1 MNNGADARSLFII
14 HYKLYII
21 NQIIVDYKNMKFR
34 MCNGCDRG
42 LCAKGVGRQDRQ
54 LNTYDWLADVPGNA
68 ESTDLVEV
76 QFKNTR
82 KGYYHNVNNLDLK
95 KGDIVAVEANPG
107 HDIGVVTLTGRL
119 VKLQIKKANLKSQDD
134 IKRIYRIAKQV
145 DLDKCKEAKS
155 REHGT
160 MIQSRQIAKDLELK
174 MKIGDVEYQGD
185 GNKAIF
191 YYIADERVDFRQLI
205 KVLAD
210 TFHVR
215 IEMKQIGARQEA
227 GRIGGT
233 GPCGRELCCATW
245 MKNFISVSTNAAR
258 YQDISLNP
266 QKLAGMCA
274 KLKCC
279 LNYEVDSY
287 VEASRK
293 LPPKD
298 AVLQTADGDF
308 HQFKVDILAGLITYS
323 SDKNLASNLETI
335 SIERAKAIIEMN
347 RQGEKPLSL
356 LEDGKAKPV
365 AKPVDLLAEADLS
378 RFDKAKKKKKK
389 NNKNKGPRQQEGD
402 NKPQKNE
409 NRAQNGD
416 NKPQKNE
423 GKPNNQ
429 RRDNRNQ
436 GNHPKGDNRQP
447 RNDRRPNKGNKPQNG
462 NKPQGNNA
470 PQGGNKPQANNVP
483 QGGNKPQANNAPQG
497 GNAPQ
502 E

>member
-1 MNNGADARSLFII
+1 M
-14 HYKLYII
+14 
-21 NQIIVDYKNMKFR
+21 DYKNMKFR

-160 MIQSRQIAKDLELK
+160 MIQSRQIAKDLGLK

-347 RQGEKPLSL
+347 RQGENPLSL

-447 RNDRRPNKGNKPQNG
+447 RNDRRPNKGYKPQNGNKPQGGNKPQNGNNAPQNGNNAPQNG
-462 NKPQGNNA
+462 NKPQGNNVS
-470 PQGGNKPQANNVP
+470 QGGNKPQ
-483 QGGNKPQANNAPQG
+483 GNNAPQ
-497 GNAPQ
+497 

>member
-1 MNNGADARSLFII
+1 
-14 HYKLYII
+14 
-21 NQIIVDYKNMKFR
+21 

-145 DLDKCKEAKS
+145 DFDKCKEAKS

-160 MIQSRQIAKDLELK
+160 MIQSRQIAKDLGLK

-429 RRDNRNQ
+429 RRDNLIRAIILRVTTASQ
-436 GNHPKGDNRQP
+436 ETTDGLTRATSRRMATSHRVETSRKATTPLKMATMPLRMVTNHKATMPHKAITP
-447 RNDRRPNKGNKPQNG
+447 HKNK
-462 NKPQGNNA
+462 
-470 PQGGNKPQANNVP
+470 
-483 QGGNKPQANNAPQG
+483 
-497 GNAPQ
+497 

>member
-1 MNNGADARSLFII
+1 
-14 HYKLYII
+14 
-21 NQIIVDYKNMKFR
+21 MKFR
-34 MCNGCDRG
+34 MCHNNCDRG
-42 LCAKGVGRQDRQ
+42 LCCKAVGRQDRQ

-82 KGYYHNVNNLDLK
+82 KGYYHNVNNLDLQ
-95 KGDIVAVEANPG
+95 KGDVVAVEANPG

-119 VKLQIKKANLKSQDD
+119 VKLQIKKANLKSMDD

-145 DLDKCKEAKS
+145 DLDKAKEAKS
-155 REHGT
+155 REHAT
-160 MIQSRQIAKDLELK
+160 MIQSRQIAKDLGLK

-245 MKNFISVSTNAAR
+245 MKNFVSVSTNAAR
-258 YQDISLNP
+258 FQDISLNP

-279 LNYEVDSY
+279 LNYEVDNY
-287 VEASRK
+287 VEASK
-293 LPPKD
+293 KMPPRD
-298 AVLQTADGDF
+298 AVLQTADGDYY
-308 HQFKVDILAGLITYS
+308 QFKVDILAGLITYS
-323 SDKNLASNLETI
+323 TDKNLAANLETI
-335 SIERAKAIIEMN
+335 SAERAKEIIEMN
-347 RQGEKPLSL
+347 RQGEKPVSL
-356 LEDGKAKPV
+356 LENGKVKTSS
-365 AKPVDLLAEADLS
+365 KSSDLLAEADLS
-378 RFDKAKKKKKK
+378 RFDKAKKKKK
-389 NNKNKGPRQQEGD
+389 N
-402 NKPQKNE
+402 
-409 NRAQNGD
+409 
-416 NKPQKNE
+416 
-423 GKPNNQ
+423 
-429 RRDNRNQ
+429 NRNNRNRPQQGEKAQ
-436 GNHPKGDNRQP
+436 GNNR
-447 RNDRRPNKGNKPQNG
+447 PQQG
-462 NKPQGNNA
+462 EKPQGNNPSQEEKA
-470 PQGGNKPQANNVP
+470 PQGERPQHNQGERSQNGRSDNRRRNSRNRPQGEKPQGNNRP
-483 QGGNKPQANNAPQG
+483 QGEKKEKKDKPEKTEKG
-497 GNAPQ
+497 

>member
-1 MNNGADARSLFII
+1 MW
-14 HYKLYII
+14 H
-21 NQIIVDYKNMKFR
+21 
-34 MCNGCDRG
+34 GCDRG
-42 LCAKGVGRQDRQ
+42 LCCKAAGRQDRQ

-95 KGDIVAVEANPG
+95 KGDVVAVEASPG

-119 VKLQIKKANLKSQDD
+119 VKLQIKKANLKSSDD
-134 IKRIYRIAKQV
+134 IKRIYRIAKPV
-145 DLDKCKEAKS
+145 DIEKCKEAKS

-160 MIQSRQIAKDLELK
+160 MIQSRQIAKDLGLK

-245 MKNFISVSTNAAR
+245 MKNFVSVSTNAAR

-279 LNYEVDSY
+279 LNYEVDNY
-287 VEASRK
+287 VEASKKIPAR
-293 LPPKD
+293 D
-298 AVLQTADGDF
+298 IVLQTADGDF
-308 HQFKVDILAGLITYS
+308 HQFKTDILAGLITYS
-323 SDKNLASNLETI
+323 SDKNMASNLETI
-335 SIERAKAIIEMN
+335 TAERAMEIIEMN
-347 RQGEKPLSL
+347 RRGEKPLSL
-356 LEDGKAKPV
+356 MENGKVKEKPKS
-365 AKPVDLLAEADLS
+365 ADLLAEADLS
-378 RFDKAKKKKKK
+378 RFDKAKRKKK
-389 NNKNKGPRQQEGD
+389 NNNRNRNNRPQGERNQQGDRSQQGNAPQGERSQQGNAFQGERSQQGNAPQGERGERRNNRQ
-402 NKPQKNE
+402 NN
-409 NRAQNGD
+409 NR
-416 NKPQKNE
+416 
-423 GKPNNQ
+423 
-429 RRDNRNQ
+429 RRDNRNRGERRQ
-436 GNHPKGDNRQP
+436 GERPQNNRPQGERQQGERPQNNRPQGERQQGERPQGDNRPQP
-447 RNDRRPNKGNKPQNG
+447 Q
-462 NKPQGNNA
+462 QG
-470 PQGGNKPQANNVP
+470 
-483 QGGNKPQANNAPQG
+483 
-497 GNAPQ
+497 

>member
-1 MNNGADARSLFII
+1 
-14 HYKLYII
+14 
-21 NQIIVDYKNMKFR
+21 

-42 LCAKGVGRQDRQ
+42 LCAKGVGRQNRQ

-160 MIQSRQIAKDLELK
+160 MIQSRQIAKDLGLK

-365 AKPVDLLAEADLS
+365 AKPTDLLAEADLS
-378 RFDKAKKKKKK
+378 RFDKAKKRRRRRTIRTRDLASRRETTSRRRTRTARRMATTNLRRMKASQTTSAATTVIRAIILRVTTASQETTDDLTRETNHRVETSRKVTTPLRMATPHKAITPH
-389 NNKNKGPRQQEGD
+389 KNKE
-402 NKPQKNE
+402 
-409 NRAQNGD
+409 
-416 NKPQKNE
+416 
-423 GKPNNQ
+423 
-429 RRDNRNQ
+429 
-436 GNHPKGDNRQP
+436 
-447 RNDRRPNKGNKPQNG
+447 
-462 NKPQGNNA
+462 
-470 PQGGNKPQANNVP
+470 
-483 QGGNKPQANNAPQG
+483 
-497 GNAPQ
+497 
-502 E
+502 

>member
-1 MNNGADARSLFII
+1 MW
-14 HYKLYII
+14 H
-21 NQIIVDYKNMKFR
+21 
-34 MCNGCDRG
+34 GCDRG
-42 LCAKGVGRQDRQ
+42 LCCKAAGRQDRQ

-95 KGDIVAVEANPG
+95 KGDVVAVEASPG

-119 VKLQIKKANLKSQDD
+119 VKLQIKKANLKSSDD
-134 IKRIYRIAKQV
+134 IKRIYRIAKPV
-145 DLDKCKEAKS
+145 DIEKCKEAKS

-160 MIQSRQIAKDLELK
+160 MIQSRQIAKGLGLK

-245 MKNFISVSTNAAR
+245 MKNFVSVSTNAAR

-279 LNYEVDSY
+279 LNYEVDNY
-287 VEASRK
+287 VEASKKIPAR
-293 LPPKD
+293 D
-298 AVLQTADGDF
+298 IVLQTADGDF
-308 HQFKVDILAGLITYS
+308 HQFKTDILAGLITYS
-323 SDKNLASNLETI
+323 SAKNMASNLETI
-335 SIERAKAIIEMN
+335 TAERAMEIIEMN
-347 RQGEKPLSL
+347 RRGEKPLSL
-356 LEDGKAKPV
+356 MENGKVKEKPKS
-365 AKPVDLLAEADLS
+365 ADLLAEADLS
-378 RFDKAKKKKKK
+378 RFDKAKRKKK
-389 NNKNKGPRQQEGD
+389 NNNRNRNNRPQGERNQQGNAPQGERSQQGNAFQGERSQQGNAFQGERSQQGNAPQGERGERRNNRQ
-402 NKPQKNE
+402 NN
-409 NRAQNGD
+409 NR
-416 NKPQKNE
+416 
-423 GKPNNQ
+423 
-429 RRDNRNQ
+429 RRDNRNRGERRQ
-436 GNHPKGDNRQP
+436 GERPQNNRPQGERQQGERPQNNRPQGERPQGDNRPQP
-447 RNDRRPNKGNKPQNG
+447 Q
-462 NKPQGNNA
+462 QG
-470 PQGGNKPQANNVP
+470 
-483 QGGNKPQANNAPQG
+483 
-497 GNAPQ
+497 

>member
-1 MNNGADARSLFII
+1 
-14 HYKLYII
+14 
-21 NQIIVDYKNMKFR
+21 MKFR

-160 MIQSRQIAKDLELK
+160 MIQSRQIAKDLGLK

-389 NNKNKGPRQQEGD
+389 NNKNKGSRQQEGD

-462 NKPQGNNA
+462 NKPQGGNKPQNGNNA
-470 PQGGNKPQANNVP
+470 PQNGNNAPQNGNKPQGNNVSQGGNKPQ
-483 QGGNKPQANNAPQG
+483 GNNAPQ
-497 GNAPQ
+497 

>member
-1 MNNGADARSLFII
+1 
-14 HYKLYII
+14 
-21 NQIIVDYKNMKFR
+21 MKFR
-34 MCNGCDRG
+34 MWNGCDRG

-160 MIQSRQIAKDLELK
+160 MIQSRQIAKDLGLK

-378 RFDKAKKKKKK
+378 RFDKAKKRRRTIRTRDLASRRETTSLRRTRTARRMATTNLRRMKASQTTSAATTVIRAIILRVTTASQETTDGLTRATSRRMATSHRMATTPLRMVTSHKAIMPH
-389 NNKNKGPRQQEGD
+389 KNKE
-402 NKPQKNE
+402 
-409 NRAQNGD
+409 
-416 NKPQKNE
+416 
-423 GKPNNQ
+423 
-429 RRDNRNQ
+429 
-436 GNHPKGDNRQP
+436 
-447 RNDRRPNKGNKPQNG
+447 
-462 NKPQGNNA
+462 
-470 PQGGNKPQANNVP
+470 
-483 QGGNKPQANNAPQG
+483 
-497 GNAPQ
+497 
-502 E
+502 